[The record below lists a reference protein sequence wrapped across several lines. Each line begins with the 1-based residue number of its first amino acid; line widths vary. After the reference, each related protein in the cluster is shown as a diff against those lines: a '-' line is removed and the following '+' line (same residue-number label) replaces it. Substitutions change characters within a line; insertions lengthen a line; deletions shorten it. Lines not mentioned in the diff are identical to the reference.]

1 MDDQQIPDSLEVGQN
16 TQITA
21 SSGAVVGVAVGVVG
35 GGMLGTAGIAGAV
48 GMVWML

>member
-35 GGMLGTAGIAGAV
+35 VGMLGVTGAV
-48 GMVWML
+48 GVVWIL

>member
-35 GGMLGTAGIAGAV
+35 GGMLGTAGAV
-48 GMVWML
+48 AMVWIL